1 MADSHAPAA
10 TAMMPDRAASS
21 IQMMSVELLINRT
34 RTELEMAPW
43 TRLLDVLRDRLQL
56 TGMKEGCD
64 PPITLDKLT

>member
-1 MADSHAPAA
+1 MADLHAPAA
-10 TAMMPDRAASS
+10 TAMTPDRAASS

-43 TRLLDVLRDRLQL
+43 TTLLDVLRDRLQL

-64 PPITLDKLT
+64 LPITLDKLT